1 VRSHVL
7 AVGLYSRHSMRSR
20 FGTQGRLVEVDNKD
34 FRVRVNDD
42 LPLPET
48 HHVLAAGSVLAST
61 RNLRLESVVLFGRD
75 QVARA
80 NHQ

>member
-7 AVGLYSRHSMRSR
+7 AVGLHGRHSIRSR

-42 LPLPET
+42 LSLPLSRIS
-48 HHVLAAGSVLAST
+48 GRISVGIDAKPST
-61 RNLRLESVVLFGRD
+61 
-75 QVARA
+75 
-80 NHQ
+80 